1 MPGNGLKITIIINN
15 KLNQRIRKYIFDT
28 WPNSQYGKL
37 KAVTEE
43 AIDEFLSKRDY

>member
-1 MPGNGLKITIIINN
+1 MLGEGLKITIIIDN

-28 WPNSQYGKL
+28 WPDSQYGKL
-37 KAVTEE
+37 KEVTEK